1 MQSRKLRRRIS
12 RGSRRNRVFDSRR
25 GKEDGEGKKTNDDDS
40 SVHPRPTLAQM
51 FLLLSSLPPSSDVN
65 LDEFHQN
72 KRTLLIRANLIRNL
86 PWRGAFC
93 RVKLQPRSTGASAT
107 STTAS
112 VGRLWSVC
120 GTGEGEKKGGP
131 LSLAESLASLRP
143 CPRPRR
149 PFAFAQIPAHTFTR
163 SLSRSLLSSPRVLP
177 TPIHFAHAYILARQ
191 IFAGISNDR
200 RLPRKFSPMWR
211 SFTAF
216 SASVSLTS
224 TCPEEGRRR
233 RGAGNSVPFLNQ
245 AVRSCS
251 RLFQLLFIVGPLWIF
266 GTQSRS

>member
-51 FLLLSSLPPSSDVN
+51 FLLLFSLPLSSDVN

-149 PFAFAQIPAHTFTR
+149 PFAFAQIPAHTFTH
-163 SLSRSLLSSPRVLP
+163 SLSLSLPSLLSPRP
-177 TPIHFAHAYILARQ
+177 SNAYSFRPRLYPCPANICRNQQRQ
-191 IFAGISNDR
+191 
-200 RLPRKFSPMWR
+200 
-211 SFTAF
+211 TT
-216 SASVSLTS
+216 TS
-224 TCPEEGRRR
+224 
-233 RGAGNSVPFLNQ
+233 
-245 AVRSCS
+245 
-251 RLFQLLFIVGPLWIF
+251 
-266 GTQSRS
+266 